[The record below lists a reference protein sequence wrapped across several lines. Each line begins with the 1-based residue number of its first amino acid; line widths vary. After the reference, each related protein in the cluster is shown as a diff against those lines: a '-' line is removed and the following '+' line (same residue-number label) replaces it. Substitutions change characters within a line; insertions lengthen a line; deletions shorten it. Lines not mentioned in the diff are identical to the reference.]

1 MSGLFRRHPPVAAS
15 DGPNAGPRAFATA
28 SAPLAARTTPDWTTL
43 GSLVALAIAAVL
55 IRWPFF
61 SVPLITDEG
70 GYAYVAR
77 HWTGQSRLYR
87 EIPFGRPEGIFLLYK
102 LIFATLGGDT
112 IAIRVFAALYNAAT
126 TLALFGLARGVFG
139 ARAAWISAAS
149 YALLSSSPVIEG
161 FTANAEIFTLLPL
174 VLAAWA
180 LWRRRWFWA
189 GLLTAIATNLKPSG
203 IEGGVFGLLWLAFT
217 RPGWR
222 ALLAFGLGGLL
233 GVVPSLLHGL
243 AIGWSHY
250 WYAMVLMRREVYA
263 PEVVALGATLK
274 RLWVGV
280 SATCSAWALP
290 ALLFAGAALQPLGDA
305 RPFALA
311 WLVSAV
317 VGMALGVWWDWHFF
331 IQLLPPLCFLA
342 GVGALKLWQRR
353 ERWVWATIATAAVA
367 FFALRNA
374 PYWTYDPLRASW
386 ELYHRPGYVFSEPL
400 AKYIQAHTQPGEPI
414 YVAFSQADLYYL
426 ADRPAAV
433 PEQLYYAVAR
443 YSPRAFAKVVAALE
457 QRAPALVVVA
467 QPPPI
472 NRMSLEDFNALLA
485 RGYVFAERFGN
496 LQVWRRRS
504 PQELAPAS
512 GEQGS

>member
-1 MSGLFRRHPPVAAS
+1 MRGFFRRNQPLRTGDAPPAGRLAEPGS
-15 DGPNAGPRAFATA
+15 DAPPSALPATDWA
-28 SAPLAARTTPDWTTL
+28 TVGWLVGLAA
-43 GSLVALAIAAVL
+43 AAVL

-61 SVPLITDEG
+61 GVPMITDEG

-77 HWTGQSRLYR
+77 HWTAQTRLYR

-102 LIFATLGGDT
+102 LIFATLGGDI

-126 TLALFGLARGVFG
+126 TLALFGFARAVFG
-139 ARAAWISAAS
+139 SRAAWISATA

-180 LWRRRWFWA
+180 LWKQQWFWA

-203 IEGGVFGLLWLAFT
+203 IEAGVLGLLWLAYT

-222 ALLAFGLGGLL
+222 ALFGFGLGGLL
-233 GVVPSLLHGL
+233 GVAPSILHGL

-274 RLWVGV
+274 RLWIGV
-280 SATCSAWALP
+280 IATWSAWALP
-290 ALLFAGAALQPLGDA
+290 AFLFAGAALRPLGPA
-305 RPFALA
+305 RLFGLA
-311 WLVSAV
+311 WLVAAC

-342 GVGALKLWQRR
+342 GRGALELWHTRG
-353 ERWVWATIATAAVA
+353 RWLWATVATAALA
-367 FFALRNA
+367 LFALRNA
-374 PYWTYDPLRASW
+374 PFWTYDPVRASW
-386 ELYHRPGYVFSEPL
+386 ECYHRPGYVFSAPL
-400 AKYIQAHTQPGEPI
+400 AQYIMAQTRPGEPI

-457 QRAPALVVVA
+457 QRVPALVVVA
-467 QPPPI
+467 QPPPS
-472 NRMSLEDFNALLA
+472 NRMSLEAFQVLLS
-485 RGYVFAERFGN
+485 RGYVFEQRFGN
-496 LQVWRRRS
+496 LQVWRRKR
-504 PQELAPAS
+504 PEELASAQRGHAS
-512 GEQGS
+512 